1 MSVWVGCLAAMG
13 WGCAFIW
20 GGLLPATAWGGAT
33 AYSTASQDPDER
45 VAAKLNESLNAIES
59 KLRRASM
66 DQDPNQDNDL
76 QDAVAECLMT
86 HKQLA
91 ENASRHQ
98 IPPPDLDGLRVI
110 CASLSDRH
118 EDEIKQLKQAITE
131 VEEELQQAKA
141 LRQTLTL
148 KIKGNLALNLT
159 AGMIDV
165 MTKAV
170 TIVGGAPSMGLAQAA
185 SLVNEFMVDIVLPS
199 SAIHSPFASPTTD
212 RNAGV
217 SLQTQNQRFR
227 RLYEAH
233 KQEIDQR
240 IATWIDETYF
250 SAAKQGIPL
259 KTPGEYVELL
269 KRDAEKRAALQRR
282 FLEEMRQMLGKE
294 IIPGREDLL
303 NKQKA
308 ELLRLEGKPGDPNFK
323 SYYPQ
328 YKVICEKILRLSPW
342 TLTRTASAGV
352 IEFALPRYSVLRSA
366 GKAKITVVRTGGT
379 SGIATTDYAS
389 VDGSANAG
397 TDYRA
402 ASGTLHWGDAEGG
415 GKTFEVF
422 ILDDRPGAPA
432 TTLTLQLANPGG
444 GVQLGAKLRA
454 ELTINDDRQVASP
467 RPDEQAERKDPEKPV
482 VCNYLKIAPQGLEV
496 LPGRSIAFTALAIYT
511 DATTR
516 DVTAFVTW
524 YPGASYTT
532 PADLRFNEKI
542 KVTATYREGST
553 VCTGSTEITALA
565 PSWSPPLSHAD
576 DLGARGETPGPMEFN
591 HYVLCDLSGHVV
603 TGKNTSPALFGIMHG
618 PVGPRNAEQWI
629 PQNCPSKLCI
639 KEGATGVCARE
650 PPLAP
655 TGGDAYYALCNQAG
669 QIIISRSASLPGHVT
684 MTSQGLTGETG
695 ARWWIEKN
703 CPSWA
708 CTSSGAC
715 ASAGQVRT
723 GGKWAVVCD
732 RRHGGI
738 GLTEHPSIVDH
749 WIKVEHLL
757 SDRDALNWIAANCP
771 SERCDPDGRCLPGNA
786 PLSTTAQGRPV
797 EVPAGAVLE
806 MFGQRESS
814 RQAGGR
820 SGFGS
825 YWGQGGRFS
834 SDTLSQQ
841 MQRDGQMQ
849 SSAAGAGGGSSY
861 ATEQH
866 CQTDA
871 SCAAGY
877 RCQGGHCV
885 PGAAAGG
892 LPTGA
897 ATSPGSSGG
906 SGAAGVAPVQPATT
920 TTAGAG
926 GTRPQA
932 VPAGTYEPKG
942 SGQPCLQ
949 VGQQMEARCRQM
961 SEDCNRRNCSGGGY
975 SGCALDCPGC
985 GGYFGDYVAWCPL
998 HPSYESKVSAGLSSF
1013 VSEIKVCID
1022 QFLADGKAGRRERGA
1037 ECQGKAQ
1044 KRLND
1049 KKDAWVQQA
1058 CQARCAQDG
1067 RNGVAV
1073 LGGARHR
1080 CECR

>member
-1 MSVWVGCLAAMG
+1 LLQRLKDVKDRFEAISKRVNAAVTSAGSCKPLSDPAAAQGQPCDKGKGCPEGSQCGPQNTCVPSPPAS
-13 WGCAFIW
+13 
-20 GGLLPATAWGGAT
+20 GL
-33 AYSTASQDPDER
+33 QEVQFER
-45 VAAKLNESLNAIES
+45 VAF
-59 KLRRASM
+59 
-66 DQDPNQDNDL
+66 
-76 QDAVAECLMT
+76 DAAE
-86 HKQLA
+86 
-91 ENASRHQ
+91 E
-98 IPPPDLDGLRVI
+98 
-110 CASLSDRH
+110 
-118 EDEIKQLKQAITE
+118 
-131 VEEELQQAKA
+131 
-141 LRQTLTL
+141 
-148 KIKGNLALNLT
+148 
-159 AGMIDV
+159 AGEAAV
-165 MTKAV
+165 MV
-170 TIVGGAPSMGLAQAA
+170 T
-185 SLVNEFMVDIVLPS
+185 
-199 SAIHSPFASPTTD
+199 
-212 RNAGV
+212 
-217 SLQTQNQRFR
+217 
-227 RLYEAH
+227 
-233 KQEIDQR
+233 
-240 IATWIDETYF
+240 
-250 SAAKQGIPL
+250 
-259 KTPGEYVELL
+259 
-269 KRDAEKRAALQRR
+269 
-282 FLEEMRQMLGKE
+282 
-294 IIPGREDLL
+294 
-303 NKQKA
+303 
-308 ELLRLEGKPGDPNFK
+308 
-323 SYYPQ
+323 
-328 YKVICEKILRLSPW
+328 
-342 TLTRTASAGV
+342 
-352 IEFALPRYSVLRSA
+352 
-366 GKAKITVVRTGGT
+366 RTGGT
-379 SGIATTDYAS
+379 TGQLTVRYRT
-389 VDGSANAG
+389 VDPKDKTSKY
-397 TDYRA
+397 YRA
-402 ASGTLHWGDAEGG
+402 ATGTVTWGDGDS
-415 GKTFEVF
+415 K
-422 ILDDRPGAPA
+422 
-432 TTLTLQLANPGG
+432 
-444 GVQLGAKLRA
+444 AKSVRVPI
-454 ELTINDDRQVASP
+454 INDTVYVGSRSYTIELFDPQNPAAAVRLGYQWQAMIYIIEDDLPPEPEVPPALPPRCSYLIIQPQNVEVAP
-467 RPDEQAERKDPEKPV
+467 
-482 VCNYLKIAPQGLEV
+482 N
-496 LPGRSIAFTALAIYT
+496 RSVTFSATAVF
-511 DATTR
+511 DNGSRR
-516 DVTAFVTW
+516 DVTADATW
-524 YPGASYTT
+524 QA
-532 PADLRFNEKI
+532 
-542 KVTATYREGST
+542 TAGTAAQVSPRQSWLLSPGST
-553 VCTGSTEITALA
+553 YTAPGNLRDNQRVTITARWGDCQGETTLNALA

-603 TGKNTSPALFGIMHG
+603 IGKNTSPALFGIMHG

-629 PQNCPSKLCI
+629 PQHCPSKLCI

-695 ARWWIEKN
+695 ARWWIERN

-849 SSAAGAGGGSSY
+849 SSAAGSGGGSSY
-861 ATEQH
+861 ASEQH
-866 CQTDA
+866 CQNDA
-871 SCAAGY
+871 SCAPGY

-897 ATSPGSSGG
+897 ATSPGGSGG
-906 SGAAGVAPVQPATT
+906 SGAAGVAPVQSATT
-920 TTAGAG
+920 TTASAG
-926 GTRPQA
+926 GTRPPA

-1049 KKDAWVQQA
+1049 KKDTWVQQG